1 MKIAYYMP
9 FKPMGHPNPSGDL
22 VIGTEL
28 YEHLQGKEHAIEL
41 VSRLRC
47 RWIYYRPFEL
57 LRLIREKSRVLSH
70 CQTSRPDLWLSY
82 HSYYKAPDL
91 LGSSCSRKL
100 DIPYA
105 IFQGIYST
113 KRRRRLT
120 TLPGFLL
127 NRRVL
132 LSADHVFANK
142 KGDYAN
148 LRRLVPEPRLSYIAP
163 GIHPQFF
170 VFAEDWRKN
179 LRQRWRVGGETV
191 IMTAAMM
198 RPGVKTAGLTQV
210 IESCA
215 ELRRSGLPLRL
226 IIAGDGSC
234 RRQLEEKAAELL
246 AGKTLFLGKIPRR
259 EMFRYYSAADF
270 FAFPGIEESLG
281 MVYLEA
287 QSCNLPVVA
296 CRDWG
301 AAEAVVHGQTGL
313 LSPAVHRE
321 SFTADMRNLI
331 EHPELR
337 RTLAGAAGSHVRLCH
352 DLDRNYNRM
361 EKKLLELTGRRRDG
375 GLLTPLR

>member
-9 FKPMGHPNPSGDL
+9 FKPMGHDNPSGDL

-28 YEHLQGKEHAIEL
+28 FEHLRDKKHAIDL

-47 RWIYYRPFEL
+47 RWIYYRPLAL
-57 LRLIREKSRVLSH
+57 LGLLREKSRVLSR
-70 CQTSRPDLWLSY
+70 CRDSRPDLWLSY

-91 LGSSCSRKL
+91 LGSACSQKL
-100 DIPYA
+100 GIPYA

-132 LSADHVFANK
+132 LAADHVFANK
-142 KGDYAN
+142 KGDYTN
-148 LRRLVPEPRLSYIAP
+148 LQRLLPEPRLSYIAP
-163 GIHPQFF
+163 GIHPRFF

-179 LRQRWRVGGETV
+179 LRQHWRIAGETV
-191 IMTAAMM
+191 VMTAAMM
-198 RPGVKTAGLTQV
+198 RPGVKTAGLAQV

-215 ELRRSGLPLRL
+215 ELRRNGLPLRL
-226 IIAGDGSC
+226 VIAGDGSC
-234 RRQLEEKAAELL
+234 RSLLEKKAALLL
-246 AGKTLFLGKIPRR
+246 AGQVLFLGKIPRQ
-259 EMFRYYSAADF
+259 EMHRYYSAADI

-301 AAEAVVHGQTGL
+301 AAEAVVHDQTGL
-313 LSPAVHRE
+313 LSPATEVNR
-321 SFTADMRNLI
+321 FTADIQRLV
-331 EHPELR
+331 EQPELR
-337 RTLAGAAGSHVRLCH
+337 RNLAVAAGKHVRLGH
-352 DLDRNYNRM
+352 DLDRNYDRM
-361 EKKLLELTGRRRDG
+361 ESRLLEISKRHGDG
-375 GLLTPLR
+375 GRTSPRR